1 MRLLHSFKSTLTAAC
16 GTLAAG
22 LALLSIGAACAAPGD
37 FARAAQSAPQ
47 AKLAGAPFGGA
58 PTTVKV
64 EIVANRTAGTPRS
77 DYELGILLH
86 HEPGGLLPLGRVDAA
101 APLGGNASG
110 LAHRRKAAHGPHHQL
125 RVFGR
130 RAAAL

>member
-1 MRLLHSFKSTLTAAC
+1 MRLLHSLKSALTAAG

-58 PTTVKV
+58 PTTV
-64 EIVANRTAGTPRS
+64 IV
-77 DYELGILLH
+77 
-86 HEPGGLLPLGRVDAA
+86 
-101 APLGGNASG
+101 
-110 LAHRRKAAHGPHHQL
+110 
-125 RVFGR
+125 
-130 RAAAL
+130 